1 MKYRVEILPR
11 AVKQLEKLPVEVYP
25 RIREALLALA
35 MEPRPT
41 GCLKLQGRSGWRL
54 RVGKYRIVYE
64 IDDEARRVVVLDIG
78 HRREVYRQ

>member
-1 MKYRVEILPR
+1 MKYTVEILPR
-11 AVKQLEKLPVEVYP
+11 AVKQLEKLPGEVYP

-35 MEPRPT
+35 TEPRPV